1 MCKPTIEAKDSIDT
15 AKPVSMAPQ
24 HRGFLYGT
32 ISLAFAVTAGS
43 VTMGHMQ
50 SRRDSLGCDTMCIG
64 SMTSAR
70 STLALVGATIVG
82 RLSDS
87 KSLNRFGGG
96 RKLCLLIGILASA
109 VELLIASQASTISTL
124 WLSLVP
130 AALLNQNFT
139 VLKALFGDYHGES
152 ASAAERTGS
161 VGKLGMAAGL
171 AFMIGPLASSKLLT
185 TYEQAAT
192 FAGACLLI
200 AALFIALL
208 PTLPDESTEKDENDN
223 ESESPTR
230 IAEPTKWWSKLIP
243 DFVPAARTP
252 PALFIMSARTCMV
265 LAFHIFQTIWAVA
278 LKERFNFG
286 PKEYGQYFG
295 FIGFAYAISQG
306 FLAKFLIQKFA
317 STNKGRARLLL
328 LCSLTLGGGRLFAY
342 RTHNI
347 VAVYVIFCGI
357 ITALGIV
364 NTIFTADTSK
374 IASPQELGG
383 LFGVLSSVESLAGI
397 VGPMIGG
404 ALSKIHPQHGPLMAV
419 LALYAIVFTQVSWG
433 YERYVGVHSVTSDK
447 KTT

>member
-1 MCKPTIEAKDSIDT
+1 
-15 AKPVSMAPQ
+15 
-24 HRGFLYGT
+24 
-32 ISLAFAVTAGS
+32 
-43 VTMGHMQ
+43 MGHMQ
-50 SRRDSLGCDTMCIG
+50 SRRDALGCDSMCIG

-70 STLALVGATIVG
+70 STLTLFGATIVG
-82 RLSDS
+82 RMSDS
-87 KSLNRFGGG
+87 KALDRFGGA
-96 RKLCLLIGILASA
+96 RKVCLLIGIVASA
-109 VELLIASQASTISTL
+109 VELLIASKASTISTL
-124 WLSLVP
+124 WMSLIP

-152 ASAAERTGS
+152 ASAAERAGS

-171 AFMIGPLASSKLLT
+171 AFMIGPLASSKFLS
-185 TYEQAAT
+185 TYEQAAV
-192 FAGACLLI
+192 FAAACLLVG
-200 AALFIALL
+200 AVFISLL
-208 PTLPDESTEKDENDN
+208 PTPDELSSTKQDQNEENGKD
-223 ESESPTR
+223 SEASTAPKTS
-230 IAEPTKWWSKLIP
+230 KWWSKMVP

-252 PALFIMSARTCMV
+252 PALFIMSARVCMT
-265 LAFHIFQTIWAVA
+265 LAFHIFQTIWTIA

-328 LCSLTLGGGRLFAY
+328 LCSLVLGGGRMFAY
-342 RTHNI
+342 QTNSI
-347 VAVYVIFCGI
+347 VAVYAVFCGI

-383 LFGVLSSVESLAGI
+383 LFGVLSSVESMAGI

-404 ALSKIHPQHGPLMAV
+404 ALSKVHPQHGPLMAV
-419 LALYAIVFTQVSWG
+419 LTLYAIVFTLVYWG
-433 YERYVGVHSVTSDK
+433 YERHVGVHSVASEK

>member
-1 MCKPTIEAKDSIDT
+1 
-15 AKPVSMAPQ
+15 
-24 HRGFLYGT
+24 
-32 ISLAFAVTAGS
+32 
-43 VTMGHMQ
+43 
-50 SRRDSLGCDTMCIG
+50 
-64 SMTSAR
+64 
-70 STLALVGATIVG
+70 
-82 RLSDS
+82 
-87 KSLNRFGGG
+87 
-96 RKLCLLIGILASA
+96 
-109 VELLIASQASTISTL
+109 
-124 WLSLVP
+124 
-130 AALLNQNFT
+130 
-139 VLKALFGDYHGES
+139 
-152 ASAAERTGS
+152 
-161 VGKLGMAAGL
+161 MAAGL

-200 AALFIALL
+200 AALLIALL

-230 IAEPTKWWSKLIP
+230 IADPTKWWSKLIP

-317 STNKGRARLLL
+317 STNMGRARLLL